1 MSNKKPIKPN
11 DLYSRLGIKKD
22 QVQEITRDAIKTLVP
37 TNDKIE
43 LHRRNT
49 KKVMISKCNKYNFS
63 YIKKVQKK
71 VDGKIIDVLDDNG
84 NTTFKRVH
92 KKNVYGIKVIDKDG
106 FPIIHEF
113 KLYKSSY
120 TNVEDNYNEAI
131 ITNHDV
137 ESVQDS

>member
-1 MSNKKPIKPN
+1 MSKKTIKPN

-22 QVQEITRDAIKTLVP
+22 QVQENTRDKIKTLAP

-49 KKVMISKCNKYNFS
+49 KKVMISKWNKYNFS

-71 VDGKIIDVLDDNG
+71 VDGKLIDVLDNNG
-84 NTTFKRVH
+84 NPTFKRVH
-92 KKNVYGIKVIDKDG
+92 KKNVYGIKVIDRDG

-120 TNVEDNYNEAI
+120 TNVEDNYSEAI
-131 ITNHDV
+131 ITNHDI

>member
-1 MSNKKPIKPN
+1 MSKKKPIKPN

-22 QVQEITRDAIKTLVP
+22 QVQENTRDKIKTLVP

-71 VDGKIIDVLDDNG
+71 VDGKLIDVLDNNG
-84 NTTFKRVH
+84 NPTFKIEMV
-92 KKNVYGIKVIDKDG
+92 
-106 FPIIHEF
+106 
-113 KLYKSSY
+113 S
-120 TNVEDNYNEAI
+120 
-131 ITNHDV
+131 
-137 ESVQDS
+137 Q